1 MIHTM
6 LGRDGMNYNGQ
17 WRLQL
22 DNDLSMEDIYGRGET
37 ESIDIKK
44 LAMSEKQAGTN

>member
-1 MIHTM
+1 MIYRWKT
-6 LGRDGMNYNGQ
+6 Y
-17 WRLQL
+17 
-22 DNDLSMEDIYGRGET
+22 MEGGET